1 MERVNYKSSISEF
14 TTRPNMYLYKN
25 LKTSFYRLNIESTIV
40 ICIGLSLDKKYAH
53 PQCVE

>member
-25 LKTSFYRLNIESTIV
+25 LKTSSYRRNIESTIA
-40 ICIGLSLDKKYAH
+40 ICIGLPLDKKYAH